1 MSKEKIG
8 LDYEKE
14 CEILRMQL
22 EEQAHE
28 FMNKI
33 DRIQNE
39 KNMIIENQMKEIE
52 FYKNIIKGILH
63 F

>member
-1 MSKEKIG
+1 MSKETIG

-14 CEILRMQL
+14 CEMLKMQL

-28 FMNKI
+28 FINKI
-33 DRIQNE
+33 DSIRNE

-52 FYKNIIKGILH
+52 FYKNVIKGILH

>member
-1 MSKEKIG
+1 MNKETMRP
-8 LDYEKE
+8 DYEEE
-14 CEILRMQL
+14 CKILRMQL

-33 DRIQNE
+33 DSIQNE